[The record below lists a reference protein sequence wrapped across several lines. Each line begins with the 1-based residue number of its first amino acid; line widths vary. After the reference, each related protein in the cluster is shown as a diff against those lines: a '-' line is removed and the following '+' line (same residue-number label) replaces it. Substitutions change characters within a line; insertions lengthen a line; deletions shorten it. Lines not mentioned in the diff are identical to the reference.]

1 MREEFELIADDG
13 QIKKMNE
20 EYAKIGIATPCEEDA
35 PTVSEV
41 EEKHNGEEEKGIK
54 NPDVSSALTRMPLPV
69 YMQNDCYRYLELA
82 ESIGAVI
89 NNLDGRFVGEFK
101 KELEFIYVKEDK
113 NSIYV
118 RALADIKQDVRAQYS
133 PMPLRVALVTLLRL
147 SLSQSV
153 ILDKILA
160 YDKSESSKEIRL
172 NQLALTGALNTLALV
187 ALG

>member
-1 MREEFELIADDG
+1 MREDFELIADEE

-20 EYAKIGIATPCEEDA
+20 EYAKIGIAVPEEGK
-35 PTVSEV
+35 VSTASSDFSARDDQTA
-41 EEKHNGEEEKGIK
+41 GGIK
-54 NPDVSSALTRMPLPV
+54 NTDVSSALMRMPLPV
-69 YMQNDCYRYLELA
+69 YMQNDSYRYLELA
-82 ESIGAVI
+82 ESIGAII
-89 NNLDGRFVGEFK
+89 NNLDKRFVGEFK

-118 RALADIKQDVRAQYS
+118 RALADIKKDVRAQYA
-133 PMPLRVALVTLLRL
+133 PMPLKIALITLLRL

-160 YDKSESSKEIRL
+160 YDKSERSKEIRL
-172 NQLALTGALNTLALV
+172 NQLALTGALNTLALI